1 MKRIAALLLLVFVTQ
16 VHAGLFSDDDARKQ
30 IVELRDAMQVQIK
43 KLEERQTQQEAAN
56 KRTLNLLTQIEQLRE
71 EIAGLRGKLEVVQ
84 FNQDES
90 IKRQTTLYVDL
101 DARLR
106 SVEAKLLDLDSR
118 MRDKD
123 AKEQSREQQLQQE
136 QKAAQAAM
144 EKKQL
149 DDAVAQIKAGKNKDG
164 VAALDKFR
172 AEHPQSSQLAEA
184 FYWTGAAH
192 ASLKDYKAAHKAFT
206 EVVNKSPD
214 HARAPDAL
222 LGLASIAA
230 ASKDPKASRKYL
242 GVIMEKYPQSEA
254 AQTAKK
260 ALAVRN

>member
-1 MKRIAALLLLVFVTQ
+1 MKRIAVLFLLVFATQ
-16 VHAGLFSDDDARKQ
+16 TQAGLFSDDDARKQ
-30 IVELRDAMQVQIK
+30 IVDLRDAMQVQIK

-71 EIAGLRGKLEVVQ
+71 EIAGLRGKIEVLQ

-90 IKRQTTLYVDL
+90 IKRQTSLYVDL

-106 SVEAKLLDLDSR
+106 SVEAKLQDVDTRL
-118 MRDKD
+118 RDKD
-123 AKEQSREQQLQQE
+123 AKEQSRELQLQQE
-136 QKAAQAAM
+136 QKAAQLAA

-149 DDAVAQIKAGKNKDG
+149 DDAIAQIKAGKNKEG
-164 VAALDKFR
+164 AAALDKFR
-172 AEHPQSSQLAEA
+172 VANPQSAQLPEA
-184 FYWTGAAH
+184 FYWTGVAQ
-192 ASLKDYKAAHKAFT
+192 SGQKDYKAAQKAFT
-206 EVVNKSPD
+206 DVVNKSPD

-230 ASKDPKASRKYL
+230 ASKDSKASRKYL
-242 GVIMEKYPQSEA
+242 GLIMEKYPQSEA